1 MGKVL
6 VLYDSS
12 TGNTEKMAYLVAEGA
27 KRVEG
32 IEVRVKKVDDATKE
46 DVLWA
51 DGLAVVLNSCHLPFK
66 SVKS

>member
-32 IEVRVKKVDDATKE
+32 LR
-46 DVLWA
+46 
-51 DGLAVVLNSCHLPFK
+51 
-66 SVKS
+66 

>member
-6 VLYDSS
+6 VLYDST

-32 IEVRVKKVDDATKE
+32 IEVRIKKEVSNSEA
-46 DVLWA
+46 VLKIPYW
-51 DGLAVVLNSCHLPFK
+51 DRPPSL
-66 SVKS
+66 